1 MAVPK
6 LAQVSR
12 MAADFTRVE
21 ITASGG
27 QGTSVSNGSDPLLD
41 SICPDILLSCHEYA
55 PSLLPRISVSFSHTS
70 AILEE
75 GRSW

>member
-27 QGTSVSNGSDPLLD
+27 QGTSVSNCSDPLLD

-55 PSLLPRISVSFSHTS
+55 ASLLRIRTSFSTS
-70 AILEE
+70 AAIVQVSR
-75 GRSW
+75 GA